1 MEEDMADYGQLPG
14 TELINLYKFW
24 ADGKPG
30 LIVTGNVMVVPDAM
44 HGPGGV
50 YLGKET
56 LADANNVKRF
66 KKWAQASKSGGS
78 ACFVQLSHPGRQ
90 VFKTLHTEGVSASS
104 TRVDAGTLGNKM
116 FGKSRALTEA
126 EIENLIQRFADSALA
141 SQKCGFDGVQIHAAH
156 GFLVSQFLSPL
167 SNLRTDKWGGSL
179 KNRSR
184 FLLEIIR
191 RVRNVTGEKF
201 GIAIKLNSSDFQNGG
216 FDESEALEV
225 VKLLNKEKIDFVEL
239 SGGSYESA
247 AMFGAADESESSTYI
262 REVYFLE
269 FAKQIQKIAKMPL
282 MVTGGITKKST
293 AEMVLNS
300 GAVEIVGIARAM
312 GYNPSLP
319 INWKNGKNLA
329 TDLSL
334 SKSRHK
340 SFRAMADLATTKA
353 NLYDMGKGVFP
364 KTKRNSFVS
373 IARHQHLLAKRTRDY
388 QKWLK
393 ATYPAMNYVKK

>member
-1 MEEDMADYGQLPG
+1 MADYGQIPG
-14 TELINLYKFW
+14 AELTNLYKFW

-30 LIVTGNVMVVPDAM
+30 LIVTGNVMVVPNAM

-56 LADANNVKRF
+56 LAIADNLTRF
-66 KKWAQASKSGGS
+66 KRWAQASKSGGS

-90 VFKTLHTEGVSASS
+90 VFKTLNTEGVSASA
-104 TRVDAGTLGNKM
+104 TKVDAGKLGNKM
-116 FGKSRALTEA
+116 FAKSRALTES
-126 EIENLIQRFADSALA
+126 EIEDLIQCFADSAQA
-141 SQKCGFDGVQIHAAH
+141 AQKCGFDGVQIHAAH

-179 KNRSR
+179 KNRAR
-184 FLLEIIR
+184 FLLEIIS
-191 RVRNVTGEKF
+191 RVRRETSESF
-201 GIAIKLNSSDFQNGG
+201 GIAVKLNSSDFQNGG

-225 VKLLNKEKIDFVEL
+225 VKLLNKKKIDFVEL

-247 AMFGAADESESSTYI
+247 AMFGAAEDSASSTHL

-269 FAKQIQKIAKMPL
+269 FAKQIQGVANMPL
-282 MVTGGITKKST
+282 MVTGGITKKAT
-293 AEMVLNS
+293 AEMVLTS

-319 INWKNGKNLA
+319 IDWKQDRNLE

-334 SKSRHK
+334 SRSRHK
-340 SFRAMADLATTKA
+340 PFRAMADLATTKS

-364 KTKRNSFVS
+364 KPRRNSLVS
-373 IARHQHLLAKRTRDY
+373 ILRHQHLLAKRTRDY
-388 QKWLK
+388 KKWLRS
-393 ATYPAMNYVKK
+393 TYPAMNYVR